1 MLCPSPL
8 TLAASAAGDSRARF
22 LRAVCVACV
31 LASFSSVSA
40 AADALPWFDSQ
51 GPTTAARQAVELL
64 SGAAADGLEAGDYGV
79 VSLRQEIE
87 LTDEAVELTAD
98 RVARLNSAF
107 GSALRR
113 YLSDLRY
120 GRVQPQQVGFRYLA
134 SGGGDIRV
142 EPWLSPA
149 TLAAGEPATTTPRW
163 PEYDGLRQALASY
176 RELADHPAWAQTLP
190 PLAGSKLNPGQ
201 HYAGVA
207 QLQERLVAFGDQP
220 ADTAPPTRYEGSLVE
235 GVKSFQERHGLAAD
249 GVIGKETFEQ
259 LQVSPQ
265 ARVEQLEL
273 ALERLRWTPLPRSG
287 RLIVVNVPEFML
299 HAYRVEGDQINS
311 GPVMRVVVGN
321 ARKSRTPIFAAGM
334 RTIEF
339 NPYWNIPPSILR
351 DETLPRLQRD
361 PGYFER
367 QGYELVGS
375 DGRVLSSLPE
385 GGLDAIAQGQMRIRQ
400 RPGAGNALGDIK
412 FVFPNDDNIYLHYT
426 PTPYLFKRDRRDFSH
441 GCIRVEAPVDLA
453 EFVLDGEGAWTR
465 SRIVQV
471 KKSGRSMSVRLQDE
485 LPVVIAYSTATV
497 RNGRVHFFPDIY
509 GHDRTLRAAL
519 RQRSAALQ
527 GQASRLTSV
536 DPSSIP

>member
-1 MLCPSPL
+1 MLYRSPL
-8 TLAASAAGDSRARF
+8 TTASSAADASRARF

-31 LASFSSVSA
+31 LASFSSASA
-40 AADALPWFDSQ
+40 AADALPWFDQQ

-64 SGAAADGLEAGDYGV
+64 SGAAADGLEAGDYDV

-87 LTDEAVELTAD
+87 RTDGAGELTAD
-98 RVARLNSAF
+98 RVARLNTAF
-107 GSALRR
+107 SSALRR

-120 GRVQPQQVGFRYLA
+120 GRVQPQQVGFRYQA
-134 SGGGDIRV
+134 SGGRDI
-142 EPWLSPA
+142 S
-149 TLAAGEPATTTPRW
+149 GEPLPAAVLAEGEAAAATPLW
-163 PEYDGLRQALASY
+163 PEYDGLRQALARY
-176 RELADHPAWAQTLP
+176 RELADHPAWAQELP
-190 PLAGSKLNPGQ
+190 PLVGSKLNPGQ

-207 QLQERLVAFGDQP
+207 RLQERLLALGDQR
-220 ADTAPPTRYEGSLVE
+220 ADAAPPTRYEGSLVD
-235 GVKSFQERHGLAAD
+235 GVKSFQERHGLTAD
-249 GVIGKETFEQ
+249 GVIGKETFAQ
-259 LQVSPQ
+259 LQMSPQ

-311 GPVMRVVVGN
+311 GPLMRVVVGN
-321 ARKSRTPIFAAGM
+321 AHKSRTPIFAAAM

-339 NPYWNIPPSILR
+339 NPYWNIPPSIMR

-375 DGRVLSSLPE
+375 DGRVMSSLPE
-385 GGLDAIAQGQMRIRQ
+385 GGIDAIAQGQMRIRQ

-412 FVFPNDDNIYLHYT
+412 FVFPNGDNIYLHYT

-497 RNGRVHFFPDIY
+497 RDGRVHFFPDIY

-536 DPSSIP
+536 GPRSIQ